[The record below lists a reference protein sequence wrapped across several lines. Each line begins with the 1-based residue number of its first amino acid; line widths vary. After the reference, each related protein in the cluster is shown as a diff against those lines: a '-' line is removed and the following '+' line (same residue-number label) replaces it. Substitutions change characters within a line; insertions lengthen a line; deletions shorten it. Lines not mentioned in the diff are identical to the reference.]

1 MRWGSSVGILGRW
14 PTHRRFPVV
23 RAFFPEMRQ
32 ATVEPIS
39 FAKRLSVGGDLAGRT
54 FFTTWGGFFWTA
66 LWALDFK
73 FEVATFVFLFCA
85 TAFAFTVFFTAGG
98 LATISR
104 LLVVGLPSPLCSP
117 SPDISSNLIPAVD
130 PSSRGFSSS
139 SNWSSSDNLALAT
152 KNAKTDYC
160 LIPQYI
166 FTIEE
171 TKKNRWSTVHLE
183 RPC

>member
-1 MRWGSSVGILGRW
+1 MPSVPSLLSAVNSTPAMRWGSSVGILGRW

-23 RAFFPEMRQ
+23 KAFLPEMRQ

-39 FAKRLSVGGDLAGRT
+39 LAKRLSVGGDLAGRI

-73 FEVATFVFLFCA
+73 FEVVTFVFLFCA
-85 TAFAFTVFFTAGG
+85 TAFGFTVFFTVGG

-104 LLVVGLPSPLCSP
+104 LLAFWLPSPLCSP

-139 SNWSSSDNLALAT
+139 SNWSSSDNLALT
-152 KNAKTDYC
+152 KKKVKTDYC
-160 LIPQYI
+160 LIS
-166 FTIEE
+166 
-171 TKKNRWSTVHLE
+171 R
-183 RPC
+183 